1 MEASPEIAAL
11 VGTFYARWNAVAD
24 GHDDPRHEDVWAE
37 GFTSIGTDPDEF
49 SDYETH
55 LDAKSDSSQ
64 RRPHRSIMKLQVDEL
79 PAGGP
84 KIEGGDVRAWAE
96 GSIGWALD
104 RPRWIFAY
112 RPDVPLRLS
121 IVARRETRGWR
132 FVHLHLSIGV
142 PNEESGGMRL
152 TTSVDELLEGSL
164 SAELG
169 RALPRHD
176 VTIVFSD
183 IESSTATLVS
193 LGEREWLDLLL
204 RHNRIVRHV
213 VLTMGGS
220 EVKTQGDGF
229 MLAFTSAESALRC
242 MLELRRQFG
251 KEFVSEPAP
260 VRVRM
265 GVHSGE
271 AVKRLGDYHGETVV
285 TAARIAA
292 QAMGD
297 ELLVSDATRRLA
309 GTSFVFGE
317 PRSAV
322 LKGLPGRHEMW
333 PLIDAVGDP

>member
-1 MEASPEIAAL
+1 MEPSSEVAAL
-11 VGTFYARWNAVAD
+11 LVGFYARWNAINE
-24 GHDDPRHEDVWAE
+24 GRDDPRHEDLWADE
-37 GFTSIGTDPDEF
+37 FTSIGTDPEEF
-49 SDYETH
+49 SVVV
-55 LDAKSDSSQ
+55 KSLQ
-64 RRPHRSIMKLQVDEL
+64 PHRSMMKRQVEEY
-79 PAGGP
+79 PGGSGPMIVAGD
-84 KIEGGDVRAWAE
+84 IRAWAE
-96 GSIGWALD
+96 GLIGWVVD
-104 RPRWIFAY
+104 RPRWIFGD
-112 RPDVPLRLS
+112 RPDVALRLS
-121 IVARRETRGWR
+121 AVARREPRGWR

-142 PNEESGGMRL
+142 PNEESLGMRL
-152 TTSVDELLEGSL
+152 TTSVDELVEGDL

-169 RALPRHD
+169 RALPRHE

-183 IESSTATLVS
+183 IESSTATLTR
-193 LGEREWLDLLL
+193 LGERDWVDLLL

-251 KEFVSEPAP
+251 KAFASEPVP

-265 GVHSGE
+265 GAHSGE

-292 QAMGD
+292 QAGGD

-309 GTSFVFGE
+309 GTSFAFGE
-317 PRSAV
+317 RRSAT
-322 LKGLPGRHEMW
+322 LKGLRGTYEMW
-333 PLIDAVGDP
+333 PLIDEASDP